1 MHPVECVHV
10 EPKSIPTIVRRE
22 ADAILIKEKRAF
34 TEDHV
39 FVQPWLGGENTV
51 KEIADMS
58 TGDQKERLKRGMSL
72 ERQFDGIDVRGTV

>member
-1 MHPVECVHV
+1 
-10 EPKSIPTIVRRE
+10 
-22 ADAILIKEKRAF
+22 
-34 TEDHV
+34 V